1 MDAGLTL
8 FLPFD
13 LSSFIFWMSS
23 FLISGVSGESVDVFI
38 FIEFY
43 IENLYANSVT
53 LIRCL
58 QPPNWVFTTV
68 SCISIIPPKE
78 FEHHQS

>member
-1 MDAGLTL
+1 MNS

-13 LSSFIFWMSS
+13 LSSLIFWMSS

-43 IENLYANSVT
+43 IENPVRKKCYPDQMSAASKLGLHYCIMYFHNS
-53 LIRCL
+53 
-58 QPPNWVFTTV
+58 
-68 SCISIIPPKE
+68 PKGV
-78 FEHHQS
+78 